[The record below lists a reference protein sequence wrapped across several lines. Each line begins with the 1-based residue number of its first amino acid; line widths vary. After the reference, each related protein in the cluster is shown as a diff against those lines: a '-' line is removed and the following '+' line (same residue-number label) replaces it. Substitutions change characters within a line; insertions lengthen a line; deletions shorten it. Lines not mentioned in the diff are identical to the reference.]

1 MCKSGN
7 IKHSKYKL
15 HLNDR
20 KIATT
25 FYFNG
30 IKSQHTQYIIM
41 PLQRDIVII
50 CKSKQT
56 NNLEHF
62 WFLEVRKVFNFIY
75 VKHQYVC
82 FIVGDWWLCAKV
94 KMDGWIEM

>member
-1 MCKSGN
+1 MMCKSGN

-50 CKSKQT
+50 CKRYKQIT
-56 NNLEHF
+56 WNIF
-62 WFLEVRKVFNFIY
+62 DF
-75 VKHQYVC
+75 
-82 FIVGDWWLCAKV
+82 
-94 KMDGWIEM
+94 